1 MVSGM
6 LVWIALTQRT
16 AQLLLFFSSRHFW
29 TLWSWD
35 AKVDVSSFSR
45 VASRCVAARRMPSRC
60 LCVMLLL
67 TSPVMLGAYVALPRL
82 VTRGEMRRASCAPLD
97 SPLVAGSF
105 PCVVATAARAF
116 PCGRVGTTHN
126 ADTARKRSDLLP
138 QPVQMQAPGSDTS
151 LAGTAAAAL
160 HGSEAVAPRRN
171 RIFCPAR
178 TPLRPLRASAEE
190 DDETPDDITKMSL
203 EEIEALPEIG
213 EYQVSDADRPPMIE
227 ELMAQ
232 DRRFG
237 FKMAALRGDYDAVSP
252 AEDTEESTA
261 LAATIMPF
269 PGTVEMKLVV
279 KPAGG
284 DPVPELVDILNGVH
298 GVKVLRH
305 HQTERLNGKFLSLAL
320 DCLVESAEARQMAFA
335 ALNTDERVAM
345 KF

>member
-1 MVSGM
+1 
-6 LVWIALTQRT
+6 
-16 AQLLLFFSSRHFW
+16 
-29 TLWSWD
+29 
-35 AKVDVSSFSR
+35 
-45 VASRCVAARRMPSRC
+45 
-60 LCVMLLL
+60 MLLSIL
-67 TSPVMLGAYVALPRL
+67 PLLQARSDAL
-82 VTRGEMRRASCAPLD
+82 S
-97 SPLVAGSF
+97 
-105 PCVVATAARAF
+105 

-126 ADTARKRSDLLP
+126 ADTARKRPDLLP
-138 QPVQMQAPGSDTS
+138 QPVQMQAPGSDTTF
-151 LAGTAAAAL
+151 AGTAAAAL
-160 HGSEAVAPRRN
+160 HGSEALVPRRN
-171 RIFCPAR
+171 RISCPAR
-178 TPLRPLRASAEE
+178 TPLRPLRASAEAE